1 MATESDLA
9 KRIEAENALHKL
21 EMNLYKY
28 KKESDD
34 IIKRNNLEN
43 LSNQEKREL
52 GEIELIHKFADI
64 IDELSDSTK
73 LLSVIAKN
81 LVEIKYLLKRY
92 DVDRK

>member
-9 KRIEAENALHKL
+9 KRIEAENTLHKL

-52 GEIELIHKFADI
+52 GEIELIHKFVDI
-64 IDELSDSTK
+64 RDELSDSTK